1 MSFFSKLNRKQRRQ
15 FDKLKKEEKNQI
27 IAHEI
32 SEKIKETT
40 QKQIALSFVRG
51 TEWVNKTY
59 YEKYVVAWDA
69 AKYDA
74 KRKVAKE
81 LIEEIR
87 MHHEKAIEREKE
99 NKVETQNEEKTQEE
113 K

>member
-1 MSFFSKLNRKQRRQ
+1 MNFFSKLNRKQRCK
-15 FDKLKKEEKNQI
+15 FDKLKQEEKNQI

-40 QKQIALSFVRG
+40 QKQISLSFIRG
-51 TEWVNKTY
+51 TEWVNKIF
-59 YEKYVVAWDA
+59 YEKYVTAWDN
-69 AKYDA
+69 AKYDE

-87 MHHEKAIEREKE
+87 MHYEKSVAKLNSDKTESKE
-99 NKVETQNEEKTQEE
+99 PEEK
-113 K
+113 